1 MISTFQVLDS
11 SPFLWNL
18 DSGFQSL
25 DSGFQSPGFSISRAK
40 LFPDSGSHKQK
51 FTGLRNPDSLKSG
64 DILKAGAI
72 VTLSVK
78 AGAIVTLSLKARAI
92 VTPSLKAGAIV
103 TLYLKFFLNCF

>member
-1 MISTFQVLDS
+1 MEL
-11 SPFLWNL
+11 
-18 DSGFQSL
+18 GFWIPIL
-25 DSGFQSPGFSISRAK
+25 GFGIQSPGFSISRAK

-78 AGAIVTLSLKARAI
+78 AGGYRHAICESRGYCHAILEILLELFLKI
-92 VTPSLKAGAIV
+92 FN
-103 TLYLKFFLNCF
+103 FFLHQLIAKNNAPDL

>member
-1 MISTFQVLDS
+1 MEL
-11 SPFLWNL
+11 
-18 DSGFQSL
+18 GFWIPIL
-25 DSGFQSPGFSISRAK
+25 GFGIQSPGFSISRAK

-78 AGAIVTLSLKARAI
+78 ARAI